1 MLVLG
6 VGVGQMAGEVGE
18 EILDQ
23 AQCVMRP
30 IISL

>member
-6 VGVGQMAGEVGE
+6 VGVGQMADDVRK

-23 AQCVMRP
+23 AQCVMWP
-30 IISL
+30 FISL